1 MTSQATL
8 TPADKPDAQ
17 RSRRAP
23 GADQSTSRTGEAGV
37 PTVSNAESLAIHR
50 WTRESSEYPVEL
62 RDLAHPPL
70 ELFAIGRE
78 SALAK
83 PRVSIV
89 GTRNS
94 TAYGERITRVLVR
107 ALVRSGVSIVSGM
120 ARGIDGA
127 AHRTTLEER
136 GNTVAVLGTGVD
148 VPYPVGHR
156 QLHRTIGEQGLVLSE
171 NPPGTRAGKG
181 AFPKRNRIIAALAPV
196 TIVVEAGFRSG
207 ALNTASQALEL
218 GRVVAAVP
226 GPIDSDQSRGS
237 NQLLRDGAVLLASPD
252 DALALLGVSLPRIAP
267 PPPLLPDSEQKIW
280 DAIASGYTETD
291 ALPAATNLTIA
302 ECLAAIT
309 SLEIMGLVE
318 CSLAGEIRRR

>member
-1 MTSQATL
+1 MSTTQVL
-8 TPADKPDAQ
+8 PTPE
-17 RSRRAP
+17 S
-23 GADQSTSRTGEAGV
+23 STSGTADSSV
-37 PTVSNAESLAIHR
+37 LAPLPVQS
-50 WTRESSEYPVEL
+50 WTRESLEYPVEL
-62 RDLAHPPL
+62 NDLSHPPR
-70 ELFAIGRE
+70 ELFAIGQ
-78 SALAK
+78 SAALAK
-83 PRVSIV
+83 PRVAIV

-94 TAYGERITRVLVR
+94 TAYGERITRTLTR
-107 ALVRSGVSIVSGM
+107 ALVRGGVSVVSGM

-127 AHRTTLEER
+127 AHRTALEER

-156 QLHRTIGEQGLVLSE
+156 LLHRSIGEHGLVLSE
-171 NPPGTRAGKG
+171 HPPGTPAGKG

-237 NQLLRDGAVLLASPD
+237 NQLLRDGAVLIAAPE
-252 DALALLGVSLPRIAP
+252 DALALLGVSPPKDAP
-267 PPPLLPDSEQKIW
+267 PPSPLLPDSEQKVW
-280 DAIASGYTETD
+280 DAIAGGFTDSD
-291 ALPAATNLTIA
+291 ALPGLTHLTIA

-309 SLEIMGLVE
+309 SLEIMGLIE